1 MLREKGFEPGGQ
13 FIWFFHRVSGFAL
26 VILLILHFA
35 WVHFSTDVTSDGLLT
50 FNDVMNRLSH
60 PFFKVI
66 DLSFLFL
73 ALAHGLMGVMLS
85 IQDYIRRQG
94 LRMIAVGTVWV
105 LAIVFGVWGSVTILT
120 LKPHEPGTTPEP
132 VRKVTGVAQPA
143 EENQALW
150 PIVEDGQ

>member
-26 VILLILHFA
+26 VLLLILHFA
-35 WVHFSTDVTSDGLLT
+35 YLHFTTDASDGLVT

-66 DLSFLFL
+66 DLSFLIL

-85 IQDYIRRQG
+85 IQDYIRSLGWR
-94 LRMIAVGTVWV
+94 IAAVGTVWV
-105 LAIVFGVWGSVTILT
+105 LAIVFGIWGTVTILS
-120 LKPHEPGTTPEP
+120 LKPFQPGTPPEP
-132 VRKVTGVAQPA
+132 VRKMTGLVQPA
-143 EENQALW
+143 EDNPAFW
-150 PIVEDGQ
+150 PFVEDMR

>member
-26 VILLILHFA
+26 VLLIILHFA
-35 WVHFSTDVTSDGLLT
+35 YVHFTTDASDGLVT

-66 DLSFLFL
+66 DLSFLIL

-85 IQDYIRRQG
+85 IQDYIRSRG
-94 LRMIAVGTVWV
+94 WRIAAVGTVWV
-105 LAIVFGVWGSVTILT
+105 LAIVFGIWGSVTILS
-120 LKPHEPGTTPEP
+120 LKPFQPGTLPEP
-132 VRKVTGVAQPA
+132 VRKMTGLVQPA
-143 EENQALW
+143 KDNQAFW
-150 PIVEDGQ
+150 PIVEDAR